1 LRKSEGRT
9 VDQFAAMA
17 TFVRVVDAGSL
28 SAAARSLPSSLTSVS
43 RQISALELHFGTPLL
58 VRTTRQLALT
68 DDGRAL
74 YERAKSILAELR
86 DVEAM
91 LSRGRNAPSGR
102 IRVSAPTLMGRLLV
116 APLLPEFLRL
126 YPAMTVDLLLVDRTV
141 DMVDEDIQLA
151 FRVGHLPDSQI
162 VARKIADL
170 RMIHCAAPVYLERR
184 GIPNLPSDLS
194 RHDCLVFSDAPGSA
208 EWRFRES
215 AKSERKIRI
224 TGRLWVNS
232 LDALVSAAKGGAGIV
247 RVPSWQVEPDIAA
260 GSLQRILIDFE
271 PPPTSLNLL
280 FQPSRLAS
288 AKARAFVDFVL
299 ERWRIAD
306 PFSAQAARAMT
317 EC

>member
-1 LRKSEGRT
+1 
-9 VDQFAAMA
+9 M
-17 TFVRVVDAGSL
+17 
-28 SAAARSLPSSLTSVS
+28 
-43 RQISALELHFGTPLL
+43 
-58 VRTTRQLALT
+58 
-68 DDGRAL
+68 
-74 YERAKSILAELR
+74 
-86 DVEAM
+86 
-91 LSRGRNAPSGR
+91 
-102 IRVSAPTLMGRLLV
+102 
-116 APLLPEFLRL
+116 
-126 YPAMTVDLLLVDRTV
+126 DLLLVDRAI
-141 DMVDEDIQLA
+141 DMVEEDVHLA

-170 RMIHCAAPVYLERR
+170 RMIHCAAPAYLERR

-194 RHDCLVFSDAPGSA
+194 RHDCLVFSDSPGSA

-260 GSLQRILIDFE
+260 GRLQRILVDFE
-271 PPPTSLNLL
+271 PPPTALNLL

-288 AKARAFVDFVL
+288 AKARAFVDYLV

-306 PFSAQAARAMT
+306 PFSAQVSPVQ
-317 EC
+317 

>member
-1 LRKSEGRT
+1 
-9 VDQFAAMA
+9 M
-17 TFVRVVDAGSL
+17 
-28 SAAARSLPSSLTSVS
+28 
-43 RQISALELHFGTPLL
+43 
-58 VRTTRQLALT
+58 RTTRQLALT
-68 DDGRAL
+68 DDGRIL
-74 YERAKSILAELR
+74 YERAKSILGELR

-102 IRVSAPTLMGRLLV
+102 IRVSAPALMGRLLL
-116 APLLPEFLRL
+116 APLLPEFLRR
-126 YPAMTVDLLLVDRTV
+126 YPALTVDLLLVDRAV
-141 DMVDEDIQLA
+141 DMVEEDIHLA

-170 RMIHCAAPVYLERR
+170 RMIHCAAPAYLERR

-194 RHDCLVFSDAPGSA
+194 RHDCLVFSDSPGSA

-260 GSLQRILIDFE
+260 GSLQRILVDFE

-288 AKARAFVDFVL
+288 AKARAFVDYLV

-306 PFSAQAARAMT
+306 PFSAQVSPVQ
-317 EC
+317 